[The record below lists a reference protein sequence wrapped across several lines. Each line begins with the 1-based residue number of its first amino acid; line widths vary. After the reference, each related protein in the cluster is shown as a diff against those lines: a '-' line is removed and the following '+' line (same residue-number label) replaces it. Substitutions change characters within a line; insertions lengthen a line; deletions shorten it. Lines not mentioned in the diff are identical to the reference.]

1 MSLSDK
7 KVISIGTVSKLSGL
21 SIRQIRYYEERG
33 LLFPDRTKGGTRLY
47 SFGDVEKLV
56 EIAERMDEGFQT
68 HDIQQL
74 EKKRYKNEGGRSY
87 PSWGTANPGS
97 V

>member
-1 MSLSDK
+1 MSLSEK

-21 SIRQIRYYEERG
+21 SVRQIRYYEERG

-74 EKKRYKNEGGRSY
+74 EKKRFRNERGRSQR
-87 PSWGTANPGS
+87 WGTVNRGS
-97 V
+97 L